1 MTIYSGFSHWKWWFS
16 IVMLVYQR
24 VSPEVMT
31 MTLGFFKRF
40 KTMATMGEIIGLA
53 IHTRDMKTWKH
64 DETCGMFPL
73 NQTSLKVLE
82 RNSCCWSW
90 VSTLSKIFNTKAIG
104 SPKMSQ
110 ILPKQSQQSHL
121 WSTTTYHNCP
131 SGRIT
136 TSYHPACRAGQRRQS
151 RNSVGLDF

>member
-1 MTIYSGFSHWKWWFS
+1 
-16 IVMLVYQR
+16 MLRAYGKTT
-24 VSPEVMT
+24 PEVMT
-31 MTLGFFKRF
+31 MTLGFFKWF

-104 SPKMSQ
+104 SCSPKMTHKYSQ
-110 ILPKQSQQSHL
+110 IVTAK
-121 WSTTTYHNCP
+121 P
-131 SGRIT
+131 S
-136 TSYHPACRAGQRRQS
+136 S
-151 RNSVGLDF
+151 RNHNIPQHTESQRKDNNILPAQDTRDIGEIFTLSDWSSSFMPCWI